1 MKRFTYIS
9 LLLFSV
15 ALFFSACNSTP
26 ESKIIGI
33 WKAQKVETDFDA
45 QKTTP
50 DMISQVVEMQKQTYF
65 RMINDS
71 VMTIIS
77 KNNTHEAKWKY
88 DKETGS
94 ITYYFNGMQGIP
106 SILGIF
112 EDGKIVSESKTPLGK
127 ITIYYEKE

>member
-1 MKRFTYIS
+1 MKRFFHIS
-9 LLLFSV
+9 LLLFTAS
-15 ALFFSACNSTP
+15 LFFSACNSTP
-26 ESKIIGI
+26 ESKIIGT

-45 QKTTP
+45 KKTTP
-50 DMISQVVEMQKQTYF
+50 EMISQVVDMQKQMYF

-71 VMTIIS
+71 VMTIVS
-77 KNNTHEAKWKY
+77 KNDTHEAKWKF
-88 DKETGS
+88 DKETGYVS
-94 ITYYFNGMQGIP
+94 YYFNGMQGIP